1 MNLLTG
7 KLWTLLDAATDVAP
21 LVTDAV
27 TDPAA
32 TAEAEA
38 LAEAAS
44 PLTMVMQFVPFLLI
58 GVLLYF
64 MMIRPQRK
72 KDKQVKDMLAN
83 LKVGD
88 RVTTI
93 GGMHGTVTGIR
104 DDNLIVAVGPQGKDK
119 NEMVFARWGIRSVD
133 EVSISNDAETLV

>member
-7 KLWTLLDAATDVAP
+7 KLWTLLDAVSDVAP
-21 LVTDAV
+21 AVTDAV
-27 TDPAA
+27 IDPAA
-32 TAEAEA
+32 AETAEAI
-38 LAEAAS
+38 S
-44 PLTMVMQFVPFLLI
+44 PVAMVLQFVPFLLI
-58 GVLLYF
+58 GVALYF

-104 DDNLIVAVGPQGKDK
+104 DDNILVAVGPGKEK
-119 NEMVFARWGIRSVD
+119 SELVLARWGIRSVD
-133 EVSISNDAETLV
+133 EVSISNDAETLI

>member
-7 KLWTLLDAATDVAP
+7 KLWTLLDAVNEAAP
-21 LVTDAV
+21 AVTDAAL
-27 TDPAA
+27 DPAA
-32 TAEAEA
+32 PAEAEA
-38 LAEAAS
+38 VAEAAS
-44 PLTMVMQFVPFLLI
+44 PLAMVIQVVPFLLI
-58 GVLLYF
+58 GVVLYF

-72 KDKQVKDMLAN
+72 KDKQVKDMLSN

-104 DDNLIVAVGPQGKDK
+104 DDNLVVAVGPGKDK

>member
-7 KLWTLLDAATDVAP
+7 KLWTLLDAVSDAAP
-21 LVTDAV
+21 AVTDAV

-32 TAEAEA
+32 VEAV
-38 LAEAAS
+38 EAAG
-44 PLTMVMQFVPFLLI
+44 PVTMIMQFVPFLLI
-58 GVLLYF
+58 GVVLYF

-104 DDNLIVAVGPQGKDK
+104 DDNVLVAVGPGKEK
-119 NEMVFARWGIRSVD
+119 SELVLARWGIRSVD
-133 EVSISNDAETLV
+133 EVSISNDAETLI